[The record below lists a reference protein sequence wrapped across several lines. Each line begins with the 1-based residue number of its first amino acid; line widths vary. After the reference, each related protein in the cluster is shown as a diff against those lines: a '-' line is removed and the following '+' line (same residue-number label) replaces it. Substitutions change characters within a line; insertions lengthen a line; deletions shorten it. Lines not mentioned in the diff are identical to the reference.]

1 MSTVKRRK
9 NKIRSLCEVE
19 IDRQE
24 VEESTL
30 KEQESREFWDTLSG
44 ALTNLKI
51 HHVLHLQLI
60 EFKSIVDD
68 RRNHDNR

>member
-30 KEQESREFWDTLSG
+30 KEQESREF
-44 ALTNLKI
+44 
-51 HHVLHLQLI
+51 
-60 EFKSIVDD
+60 
-68 RRNHDNR
+68 